1 MKGMRLASL
10 GMLVLAIATG
20 EAAASARVEE
30 ALGTAF
36 TLLAV
41 AILLWVIG
49 NILTYHGYDAGG
61 PKGGSIEEH

>member
-1 MKGMRLASL
+1 MRLASL
-10 GMLVLAIATG
+10 GFLVLATGTG

-41 AILLWVIG
+41 AVLLWVIG
-49 NILTYHGYDAGG
+49 NILTYHQYDAGG
-61 PKGGSIEEH
+61 PKGGPIEKH